1 MNSMRNYLKNLEIVG
16 AVLIYREGEIV
27 RWSLDW
33 LYANCDR
40 VCVMLDNPDDKTRN
54 IVIEYRDK
62 YPDITSIE
70 YVREDIDRSSFSRP
84 GKEKQRFKRK
94 QDVLREQMMHK
105 LKVMHAEKK
114 IDLLIW
120 PDSDETFVDSF
131 PSSLE
136 QFYESDATQL
146 VLGFVEVYDSF
157 RIILNQRMIPHG
169 RAWKYNP
176 DMTAI
181 PYQGRTR
188 YRVYKKDF
196 KVRHTVIHMCHFTEE
211 QRAFRKSVT
220 NIDVNNPDERRVIWF
235 LPEDIRTIDPKV
247 LKNYRVGRHR
257 PAKIEPTILIEYINN
272 KNKYKEY
279 V

>member
-1 MNSMRNYLKNLEIVG
+1 MRKYLANIDITGCVM
-16 AVLIYREGEIV
+16 VYREGEII

-40 VCVMLDNPDDKTRN
+40 VCVMLDNPDDKTQD
-54 IVIEYRDK
+54 IVMEYKDK
-62 YPDITSIE
+62 YPDITSII
-70 YVREDIDRSSFSRP
+70 YSSEDFDQDDYIKP
-84 GKEKQRFKRK
+84 GTEKRRFKDLQGIMR
-94 QDVLREQMMHK
+94 QQMMEK
-105 LKVMHAEKK
+105 LKLMNVEKK

-120 PDSDETFVDSF
+120 PDSDETFVNRF
-131 PSSLE
+131 PSLLE
-136 QFYESDATQL
+136 DFWKSDATQM

-157 RIILNQRMIPHG
+157 RIVLNQRMIPHG
-169 RAWKYNP
+169 RVWKYNP

-181 PYQGRTR
+181 PYPGRTR
-188 YRVYKKDF
+188 YKVYKKDF
-196 KVRHTVIHMCHFTEE
+196 KVRHVVIHMCHFTKE

-247 LKNYRVGRHR
+247 LKNYRIGRNS
-257 PAKIEPTILIEYINN
+257 PSKIDPIPLIEYINN
-272 KNKYKEY
+272 KDKYKEY